1 MNQFDRENFDF
12 MMQLSDEEFDEFF
25 ADMPIDDIDYA
36 IELIQQARSD
46 LLVQEYNL
54 LDSEEP
60 DLAEAQAVLSRIMA
74 L

>member
-60 DLAEAQAVLSRIMA
+60 DLSEAQAVLSRIMS